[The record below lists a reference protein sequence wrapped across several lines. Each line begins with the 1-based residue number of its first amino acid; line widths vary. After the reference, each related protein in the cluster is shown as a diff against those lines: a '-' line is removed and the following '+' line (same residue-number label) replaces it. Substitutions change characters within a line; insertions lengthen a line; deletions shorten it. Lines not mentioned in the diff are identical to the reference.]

1 MLYNAKERTLRM
13 NKPTDDL
20 YKELNQTSHI
30 EQYLKDNN
38 EFLIDDS
45 LSNYLCNKFDEMNI
59 SKSSVLKNADIN
71 EIYGYQ
77 ILSGKRFPSRN
88 KLLCICIGAGFSLS
102 ETNETLKVAEYSPL
116 FPKLKRDSIII
127 FGLQNQYPI
136 WKINE
141 LLFDHQLHPL

>member
-1 MLYNAKERTLRM
+1 M

-30 EQYLKDNN
+30 EQYLKDND
-38 EFLIDDS
+38 EFLIDSS
-45 LSNYLCNKFDEMNI
+45 LSNYLCKKFDEMNL

-77 ILSGKRFPSRN
+77 ILSGKRSPSRN
-88 KLLCICIGAGFSLS
+88 KLLCICIGAGFSL
-102 ETNETLKVAEYSPL
+102 ETTNETLKVAEYSPL

-127 FGLQNQYPI
+127 FGLQNHYPI

-141 LLFDHQLHPL
+141 ALFDHELQPL

>member
-1 MLYNAKERTLRM
+1 M

-30 EQYLKDNN
+30 DKYLKDNDQY
-38 EFLIDDS
+38 LIDSS
-45 LSNYLCNKFDEMNI
+45 LSVYLCDKLDNKNV

-77 ILSGKRFPSRN
+77 ILSGKRSPSRN
-88 KLLCICIGAGFSLS
+88 KLLCICIGAGFTLE
-102 ETNETLKVAEYSPL
+102 ETNETLRVAEYSPL

-127 FGLQNQYPI
+127 FGIQNKYPI

-141 LLFDHQLHPL
+141 SLYDHQLQPL

>member
-1 MLYNAKERTLRM
+1 M

-20 YKELNQTSHI
+20 FKELNQTSHI
-30 EQYLKDNN
+30 EQYLKDND
-38 EFLIDDS
+38 EFLIDTS
-45 LSNYLCNKFDEMNI
+45 LSTYLCNKFDELNI

-77 ILSGKRFPSRN
+77 ILSGKRSPSRN
-88 KLLCICIGAGFSLS
+88 KLLCICIGAGFSLE

-127 FGLQNQYPI
+127 FGLQNHQPI

-141 LLFDHQLHPL
+141 TLYNHQLQQL